1 MSAHPSSD
9 PILVT
14 REDQLRELVEVLRP
28 QSHVA
33 SDTESNSLHVYQER
47 VCLIQFS
54 IPGQDYLVDP
64 LANPD
69 LEPLAPIFAD
79 PEIEMIF
86 HAAEYDAG
94 CLRRDFGFQIANLF
108 DTRIAARLLGR
119 TQTGLGY
126 LLREEFGV
134 RLNKRF
140 QRANWGKRP
149 LSPELLSYASLDS
162 HYLLPL
168 RHRLASAL
176 HEAGRWLEAQEA
188 CTYIARTS
196 THNKVFDPERYWRI
210 PNVRRLKPVERSVL
224 RELFLYREEK
234 ARNLDRPS
242 FMVVD
247 DKTLITIAR
256 ARPKNL
262 EALRTLEGMTPGR
275 VKRFGKQLLTSV
287 ARGEQTPPPKPPK
300 RIRADV
306 AVLARFERLRHWRK
320 RMAIS
325 RQIESDLVI
334 PREVLWQIASQAP
347 QDMQALEP
355 IMGVLRWRFEAYG
368 PQILEYTKH

>member
-1 MSAHPSSD
+1 MSAHPSIQ

-14 REDQLRELVEVLRP
+14 RKDQLRKLVEVLKQ

-33 SDTESNSLHVYQER
+33 SDTESNSLHAYQER

-108 DTRIAARLLGR
+108 DTRIASRMLGR
-119 TQTGLGY
+119 TQTGLGH
-126 LLREEFGV
+126 LLLEEFGV

-168 RHRLASAL
+168 RHRLANAL

-196 THNKVFDPERYWRI
+196 THNKAFDPQGYWRI
-210 PNVRRLKPVERSVL
+210 PNARRLKPVQRSVL
-224 RELFLYREEK
+224 RELFLFREEK
-234 ARNLDRPS
+234 ARNLDRPP

-247 DKTLITIAR
+247 DKTLIIIAR

-262 EALRTLEGMTPGR
+262 EALRTVEGMTPGR
-275 VKRFGKQLLTSV
+275 TKRFGKQLLASV
-287 ARGEQTPPPKPPK
+287 ARGERSPPPKPPK

-306 AVLARFERLRHWRK
+306 LALARFDRLRQWRK
-320 RMAIS
+320 RVAIA
-325 RQIESDLVI
+325 RKIESDLVI
-334 PREVLWQIASQAP
+334 PRDVLWEIASQAP
-347 QDMQALEP
+347 QDMQALKP
-355 IMGVLRWRFEAYG
+355 IMGLLQWRFETYG
-368 PQILEYTKH
+368 PEILEYT